1 MMDLT
6 IVKDKARYFLPAI
19 VTIEYLSLNCFFNK
33 DYVSFLPKSSFATKV
48 TEIMNS
54 IMLHYVW
61 KIVSSSFRSR
71 KQIL

>member
-6 IVKDKARYFLPAI
+6 VVKDKARYFLPAI

-48 TEIMNS
+48 T
-54 IMLHYVW
+54 
-61 KIVSSSFRSR
+61 
-71 KQIL
+71 